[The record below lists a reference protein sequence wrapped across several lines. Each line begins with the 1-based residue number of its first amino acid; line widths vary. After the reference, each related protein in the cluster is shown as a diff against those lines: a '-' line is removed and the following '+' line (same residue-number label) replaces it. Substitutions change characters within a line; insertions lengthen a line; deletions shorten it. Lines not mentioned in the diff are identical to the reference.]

1 MQDGWTFEDST
12 LKDFGLVY
20 VPDSC
25 KTKSCNVHFVFHG
38 CGASAQ
44 PFATKMGYNEFAATN
59 DIIMVYP
66 DSKCW
71 GYSGTVTDD
80 KAFTRDGMMPKTI
93 MSMVDRVTSSGPEE
107 SETFAEFV
115 AGTLSYFLQ

>member
-1 MQDGWTFEDST
+1 
-12 LKDFGLVY
+12 
-20 VPDSC
+20 
-25 KTKSCNVHFVFHG
+25 
-38 CGASAQ
+38 
-44 PFATKMGYNEFAATN
+44 MGYNEFAATN

-107 SETFAEFV
+107 SECSLLRDGSDVNAPWTTSEIV
-115 AGTLSYFLQ
+115 PEPRWECEVEQWHGVWFLVPVIV

>member
-1 MQDGWTFEDST
+1 M
-12 LKDFGLVY
+12 
-20 VPDSC
+20 
-25 KTKSCNVHFVFHG
+25 FHG
-38 CGASAQ
+38 CGASAE
-44 PFATKMGYNEFAATN
+44 PFATKMGYNEFASTN

-71 GYSGTVTDD
+71 GYNGTITDD
-80 KAFTRDGMMPKTI
+80 KAFTYDGMMPKTI
-93 MSMVDRVTSSGPEE
+93 MSMVTRVTTANPDE